1 MLDEH
6 QTPRQNSAGDEE
18 GTGEKETYKMM
29 IVLGLSLIHAGVQ
42 PRNNQV
48 IPSFLN
54 ELAMTEETDAEEEAF
69 II

>member
-1 MLDEH
+1 
-6 QTPRQNSAGDEE
+6 
-18 GTGEKETYKMM
+18 M
-29 IVLGLSLIHAGVQ
+29 IVFGLSRIQAGVQ